1 VKSARPEALTIEIP
15 LLFKKR
21 GGRKQMIAPDGSFAA
36 AAAAGATSTKGSNA
50 TIVRALARA
59 HRWKNILESGSFDSI
74 SELAEAENVN
84 RSYLCR
90 MLRLTLLSPEITTR
104 IFDANSGEIGL
115 NRLMQPFS
123 ARWDQQQ
130 PLFN

>member
-1 VKSARPEALTIEIP
+1 
-15 LLFKKR
+15 
-21 GGRKQMIAPDGSFAA
+21 
-36 AAAAGATSTKGSNA
+36 
-50 TIVRALARA
+50 
-59 HRWKNILESGSFDSI
+59 
-74 SELAEAENVN
+74 
-84 RSYLCR
+84 